1 MEQRHPSQKPKKA
14 WGSSPK
20 QAKRKA
26 RQGGASG
33 TPGPD
38 ATLALIRTRLNEL
51 FPDAEEQIAWME
63 TVHPLFAVS
72 PLEMIHSGSEGLLLA
87 HLEEWLREEN

>member
-1 MEQRHPSQKPKKA
+1 MEQRHPSRKPKKE
-14 WGSSPK
+14 WGASPK
-20 QAKRKA
+20 QAKRLA

-33 TPGPD
+33 KPGPES
-38 ATLALIRTRLNEL
+38 ALALIQDRLNRL
-51 FPDAEEQIAWME
+51 FPDPQEQIAWME

-87 HLEEWLREEN
+87 QLDEWLRE